1 MQPGSPAGPNVAEHE
16 RPAVTPLV
24 VTMIDYGA
32 GNLASVVKGFKAA
45 GADVR
50 VGTSPDTVPGAEA
63 LVIPG
68 VGHFDAV
75 RAIDDDWRGR
85 ITEAVT
91 HGVPT
96 LGICLG
102 LQFLFEGSDEASDLP
117 GLGLFPGRCY
127 ELSGDVK
134 VPHVGWNTL
143 ERTTRAARLFE
154 GVDSGAYAYFTHSF
168 AAPLV
173 DRTVAAT
180 THGGTFTSAVER
192 DSVFGVQFH
201 PEKSGRTGMRLLEN
215 FVHLARKAS

>member
-1 MQPGSPAGPNVAEHE
+1 
-16 RPAVTPLV
+16 VTPLV

-32 GNLASVVKGFKAA
+32 GNLASVVKGCEAA

-50 VGTSPDTVPGAEA
+50 IATSPDTVPGAEA

-75 RAIDDDWRGR
+75 RSMADDWRGR
-85 ITEAVT
+85 ITEAVR

-102 LQFLFEGSDEASDLP
+102 LQFFFEGSDEAPDLP
-117 GLGLFPGRCY
+117 GLGLLSGRCF

-143 ERTTRAARLFE
+143 ERTPRATRLFD

-173 DRTVAAT
+173 DDTVAAT

-201 PEKSGRTGMRLLEN
+201 PEKSGRTGRRLLEN
-215 FVHLARKAS
+215 FVRFAREAP